1 LDRWSIAAHYDPAP
15 GRAGKSLSKWGGFI
29 ENIDRF
35 DSGFFGISTRE
46 ADGIDPQQRL
56 LLEAS
61 WEAFEDG
68 GQTLEEI
75 RGSSTGVFVGI
86 STTDYAA
93 MQVDRD
99 GHNMADVYSATG
111 SAFSIAANRI
121 SYCFD
126 MRGPSVAM
134 DTACSSALTACHVAC
149 QSLGHGD
156 CSMAVVAGV
165 NALLNHDNYI
175 AFSRMS
181 MLSPDGRTL
190 QGIRRE
196 RKWLCSCRRRRCRR
210 FETVIRRAGRRR
222 QDLRRH
228 SRHSGQPRWP
238 HQRHHASQPAS
249 TGSTYSPGVP
259 SCEHFARRNQLR
271 RGAWHRNGRR

>member
-1 LDRWSIAAHYDPAP
+1 MNEPLAIIGIGCRFPGSASPESFWKMLCSGTDAIREVPLDRWSIAAHYDPVP
-15 GRAGKSLSKWGGFI
+15 GRAGKSISKWGGFI

-68 GQTLEEI
+68 GQTLEEL

-99 GHNMADVYSATG
+99 GHNVADVYSATG
-111 SAFSIAANRI
+111 SACSIAANRI

-126 MRGPSVAM
+126 
-134 DTACSSALTACHVAC
+134 
-149 QSLGHGD
+149 SL
-156 CSMAVVAGV
+156 
-165 NALLNHDNYI
+165 
-175 AFSRMS
+175 
-181 MLSPDGRTL
+181 P
-190 QGIRRE
+190 RRLP
-196 RKWLCSCRRRRCRR
+196 KSLARR
-210 FETVIRRAGRRR
+210 F
-222 QDLRRH
+222 
-228 SRHSGQPRWP
+228 
-238 HQRHHASQPAS
+238 
-249 TGSTYSPGVP
+249 
-259 SCEHFARRNQLR
+259 
-271 RGAWHRNGRR
+271 